1 METQKETT
9 RDVQKS
15 TANRADLHHG
25 RDIGLDVGLFS
36 CGVGFI
42 VDVALEVLRVESTR
56 NETFVDTARRSH
68 QTKRN
73 DCKPKLP
80 VEDLRWFTGVLQPE
94 DVDGLLRTASHGGR
108 FHSKIKIDLRD
119 ITVKLKE
126 DSEAKGESYRK
137 EGEKKRD
144 HLLVNT
150 RRSPLI
156 ASPDRGVLAM
166 RGTSGAWGVN

>member
-1 METQKETT
+1 
-9 RDVQKS
+9 
-15 TANRADLHHG
+15 
-25 RDIGLDVGLFS
+25 
-36 CGVGFI
+36 
-42 VDVALEVLRVESTR
+42 
-56 NETFVDTARRSH
+56 
-68 QTKRN
+68 
-73 DCKPKLP
+73 
-80 VEDLRWFTGVLQPE
+80 
-94 DVDGLLRTASHGGR
+94 
-108 FHSKIKIDLRD
+108 LRD

-126 DSEAKGESYRK
+126 DSEAKEESYRK